1 MFEMEEDIIY
11 LTVQEIDK
19 YWEKELEGLFSMPFI
34 YEINGAGNRLF
45 LLYIEKYMEIGDVL
59 EIIKVPNQHSFEEY
73 KRDMLERPE
82 SIEINVD
89 SYTYRDI
96 HGSYQMNNKKWLAD
110 LSQRN
115 YMTHCGI
122 TTFLKY

>member
-1 MFEMEEDIIY
+1 MEEDIIY

>member
-82 SIEINVD
+82 PIEINVD

>member
-1 MFEMEEDIIY
+1 MEEDIIY

-82 SIEINVD
+82 PIEINVD